1 MDKLELLY
9 SLYNAPSADAVFR
22 IVEKYGLNNPVNWKP
37 YGDNQNNAGTF
48 ENQQASP
55 ENALVEKIT
64 NGIDSLLTLNCRL
77 KRWDPEDSSNPQLP
91 KTSQEAVSSF
101 FNIPEGRWQNA
112 SEEQRREA
120 ASQLQ
125 IIVTEDKKLPNVAVY
140 DAGEGQNPSSFP
152 QTFLSLARGNKNKI
166 PFVQGKYNVGATG
179 AVVFCGSGS
188 KHRYQ
193 MIISRRNAALDDA
206 DGRIGFTLVRRHIL
220 TEEEENTMKLSWYE
234 YLVIDGEI
242 PFVESDTLDLGLEG
256 GSFQSGSVVKMY
268 SYQLT
273 NPSMATTDLW
283 RNLNVLLYDPA
294 LPVMI
299 CENREYSQHSASK
312 VMSGNKTRIKIH
324 FEKEENKGKLF
335 YKDIRLSLFKCQIP
349 VAVYVFPRDCQS
361 DEYIRHH
368 SVSFLLNGQTQG
380 AEGWTYITQ
389 KVGFKALK
397 KQMMVCVDCSQISA
411 SHRQELFMA
420 SRDRMKAG
428 DDYKLLSEELASLLR
443 SDADLKAKDKE
454 YKGQDFRSAG
464 NDDEIVKTM
473 FAGLKKNGNIQ
484 RLFTGTPGAFSVFEQ
499 KSERPAPADDGAV
512 SEQPA
517 VELKPYPTFLHV
529 QGFESAEEECIKV
542 VRQGGSGTVMLET
555 DAENDFLGRTTDAG
569 NIEAVTQDF
578 GKGAHAGAGGHY
590 PSSGNGEKIRV
601 DTVGPYNGKIK
612 LAIHA
617 SNDAVPGEI
626 IPLSVKMISSQ
637 GEHEVFLKVQVA
649 EPAPQEKEKKKRHR
663 EPHAS
668 LPPLIR
674 VYENAAETGS
684 ATWQDVEGMTADTI
698 VKLEIGDGDLVEK
711 VYINMDS
718 VQAKKYNNVRG
729 ADAETQSKKYVG
741 LVYSHSLMIYMSLLG
756 YYTKG
761 TTDAELSED
770 AKVELIESLHTA
782 VSEMFKC
789 HIDFLMSNMSFD

>member
-1 MDKLELLY
+1 MNKLELLY
-9 SLYNAPSADAVFR
+9 ALYNAPSSDAVFQ
-22 IVEKYGLNNPVNWKP
+22 IVEQYGLNGPENWRP

-77 KRWDPEDSSNPQLP
+77 HHMNPEDSSNPQLP
-91 KTSQEAVSSF
+91 KTSHEAVAQF
-101 FNIPEGRWQNA
+101 FGVQEGRWQNA
-112 SEEQRREA
+112 SEGQRREA
-120 ASQLQ
+120 ASKLQ
-125 IIVTEDKKLPNVAVY
+125 IIVTEDKKRPNVAVF
-140 DAGEGQNPSSFP
+140 DDGEGQNPSNFP

-179 AVVFCGSGS
+179 AVVFCGT

-193 MIISRRNAALDDA
+193 MIISRRNAELEDA
-206 DGRIGFTLVRRHIL
+206 DNRIGFTLVRRHVL

-242 PFVESDTLDLGLEG
+242 PFVEAEALDLGIEG
-256 GSFQSGSVVKMY
+256 REFHSGSVVKMY

-273 NPSMATTDLW
+273 NASMATTDLW

-294 LPVMI
+294 LPVLI
-299 CENREYSQHSASK
+299 CEKREYSQHSDTK

-335 YKDIRLSLFKCQIP
+335 YKDMRLSLFNCQIP
-349 VAVYVFPRDCQS
+349 VAVYVFPRDCEGS
-361 DEYIRHH
+361 EYIRHH
-368 SVSFLLNGQTQG
+368 SVLFMLNGQTQG
-380 AEGWTYITQ
+380 FEGWTFIAQ
-389 KVGFKALK
+389 KLGFRALK
-397 KQMMVCVDCSQISA
+397 KQMMVCVDCSQITA

-428 DDYKLLSEELASLLR
+428 EDYNLLSEELASLLR
-443 SDADLKAKDKE
+443 GDADLKAKDKE

-473 FAGLKKNGNIQ
+473 FAGLKKNVNIQ

-499 KSERPAPADDGAV
+499 KNERPAPADEGEAA
-512 SEQPA
+512 EQPA

-529 QGFESAEEECIKV
+529 EGFDAEEEECIKV

-578 GKGAHAGAGGHY
+578 GEGAHAGAGGHY

-617 SNDAVPGEI
+617 SNEAVPGEI

-649 EPAPQEKEKKKRHR
+649 EPAPQAKARKKRQR
-663 EPHAS
+663 EPQAS

-674 VYENAAETGS
+674 VYENATETGS
-684 ATWQDVEGMTADTI
+684 ATWQEVEGMTADTI
-698 VKLEIGDGDLVEK
+698 VKLEIGDGNLVEK

-718 VQAKKYNNVRG
+718 VQAKKYNNMRG
-729 ADAETQSKKYVG
+729 TDAETQSKKYVG

-756 YYTKG
+756 YYTRG
-761 TTDAELSED
+761 ATDVELSEE
-770 AKVELIESLHTA
+770 AKGELIESLHTA
-782 VSEMFKC
+782 VAEMFKY
-789 HIDFLMSNMSFD
+789 HIDFLMSNMSFA

>member
-1 MDKLELLY
+1 MNKLELLY
-9 SLYNAPSADAVFR
+9 ALYNAPSSDAVFH
-22 IVEKYGLNNPVNWKP
+22 IVEQYGLNGPENWRP

-77 KRWDPEDSSNPQLP
+77 HHMNPEDSSNPQLP
-91 KTSQEAVSSF
+91 KTSHDAVAQF
-101 FNIPEGRWQNA
+101 FGVLEGRWQNA
-112 SEEQRREA
+112 SEEKRREA
-120 ASQLQ
+120 ASKLQ
-125 IIVTEDKKLPNVAVY
+125 IIVTEDKKHPNVAVF
-140 DAGEGQNPSSFP
+140 DDGEGQNPSNFP

-179 AVVFCGSGS
+179 AVVFCGT

-193 MIISRRNAALDDA
+193 MIISRRNVELEDA
-206 DGRIGFTLVRRHIL
+206 DNRIGFTLVRRHVL

-242 PFVESDTLDLGLEG
+242 PFVEVETLDLGIEG
-256 GSFQSGSVVKMY
+256 REFHSGSVVKMY

-273 NPSMATTDLW
+273 NASMATTDLW

-294 LPVMI
+294 LPVLI
-299 CENREYSQHSASK
+299 CEKREYSQHSDTK

-335 YKDIRLSLFKCQIP
+335 LKDMRLSLFKCQIP
-349 VAVYVFPRDCQS
+349 VTVYVFPRDYKNT
-361 DEYIRHH
+361 EYIRRN
-368 SVSFLLNGQTQG
+368 SVSFMLNGQVQG
-380 AEGWTYITQ
+380 SESRSFISQ
-389 KVGFKALK
+389 RLGFRALRE
-397 KQMMVCVDCSQISA
+397 QMMVCVDCSQITA

-428 DDYKLLSEELASLLR
+428 EDYNLLSDELAALLR

-473 FAGLKKNGNIQ
+473 FEGLKKNGNIQ

-499 KSERPAPADDGAV
+499 KSERPAPADDGEA

-529 QGFESAEEECIKV
+529 EGFEAAEDECIKV

-578 GKGAHAGAGGHY
+578 GAGAHAGAGGHY

-617 SNDAVPGEI
+617 SNDAEPGEI

-649 EPAPQEKEKKKRHR
+649 EPAPQAKARKKRQR
-663 EPHAS
+663 EPQAS

-674 VYENAAETGS
+674 VYENATETGS
-684 ATWQDVEGMTADTI
+684 ATWQEVEGMTADTI
-698 VKLEIGDGDLVEK
+698 VKLEIGDGNLVEK

-718 VQAKKYNNVRG
+718 VQAKKYNNMRG
-729 ADAETQSKKYVG
+729 TDAETQSKKYVG

-761 TTDAELSED
+761 ATDVELSEESRG
-770 AKVELIESLHTA
+770 ELIESLHTA
-782 VSEMFKC
+782 VAEMFKC
-789 HIDFLMSNMSFD
+789 HIDFLMSNMSFG

>member
-1 MDKLELLY
+1 MNKLELLY
-9 SLYNAPSADAVFR
+9 SLYNASSSDAVFQ
-22 IVEKYGLNNPVNWKP
+22 IVEQYGLNGPENWRP

-77 KRWDPEDSSNPQLP
+77 HHMNPEDSSNPQLP
-91 KTSQEAVSSF
+91 KTSHEAVAQF
-101 FNIPEGRWQNA
+101 FGVQEGRWQNA
-112 SEEQRREA
+112 SEGQRREA
-120 ASQLQ
+120 ASKLQ
-125 IIVTEDKKLPNVAVY
+125 IIVTEDKKRPNVAVF
-140 DAGEGQNPSSFP
+140 DDGEGQNPSNFP

-179 AVVFCGSGS
+179 AVVFCGA

-193 MIISRRNAALDDA
+193 MIISRRNAELEDA
-206 DGRIGFTLVRRHIL
+206 DNRIGFTLVRLHVL

-242 PFVESDTLDLGLEG
+242 PFVEAEALDLGIEG
-256 GSFQSGSVVKMY
+256 REFHSGSVVKMY

-273 NPSMATTDLW
+273 NASMATTDLW

-294 LPVMI
+294 LPVLI
-299 CENREYSQHSASK
+299 CEKREYSQHSDTK

-335 YKDIRLSLFKCQIP
+335 LKDMRLSLFKCQIP
-349 VAVYVFPRDCQS
+349 VTVYVFPRDYKNT
-361 DEYIRHH
+361 EYIRRN
-368 SVSFLLNGQTQG
+368 SVSFMLNGQVQG
-380 AEGWTYITQ
+380 SESRSFISQ
-389 KVGFKALK
+389 RLGFRALRE
-397 KQMMVCVDCSQISA
+397 QMMVCVDCSQITA

-428 DDYKLLSEELASLLR
+428 EDYNLLSEELAALLR
-443 SDADLKAKDKE
+443 SDGDLKALDKE

-473 FAGLKKNGNIQ
+473 FEGLKKNGNIQ

-499 KSERPAPADDGAV
+499 KSERPAPADEGEA

-529 QGFESAEEECIKV
+529 EGFEAAEEECVKV

-578 GKGAHAGAGGHY
+578 GEEAHAGAGGHY

-617 SNDAVPGEI
+617 SNEAMPGEI

-649 EPAPQEKEKKKRHR
+649 EPAPQEKEKKKRQR
-663 EPHAS
+663 EPQAS

-674 VYENAAETGS
+674 VYENATETGS
-684 ATWQDVEGMTADTI
+684 ATWQDVDGMTADTI
-698 VKLEIGDGDLVEK
+698 VKLEIGDGNLVEK

-718 VQAKKYNNVRG
+718 VQAKKYNNMRG
-729 ADAETQSKKYVG
+729 TDAETQSKKYIG

-756 YYTKG
+756 YYTRG
-761 TTDAELSED
+761 ATDVELSEES
-770 AKVELIESLHTA
+770 KGELIESLHTA
-782 VSEMFKC
+782 VAEMFKY
-789 HIDFLMSNMSFD
+789 HIDFLMSNMSFA

>member
-1 MDKLELLY
+1 MNKLELLY
-9 SLYNAPSADAVFR
+9 ALYNAPSSDAVFH
-22 IVEKYGLNNPVNWKP
+22 IVEQYGLNGPENWRP

-77 KRWDPEDSSNPQLP
+77 HHMNPEDSSNPQLP
-91 KTSQEAVSSF
+91 KTSHDAVAQF
-101 FNIPEGRWQNA
+101 FGVLEGRWQNA
-112 SEEQRREA
+112 SEEKRREA
-120 ASQLQ
+120 ASKLQ
-125 IIVTEDKKLPNVAVY
+125 IIVTEDKKHPNVAVF
-140 DAGEGQNPSSFP
+140 DDGEGQNPSNFP

-179 AVVFCGSGS
+179 AVVFCGT

-193 MIISRRNAALDDA
+193 MIISRRNVELEDA
-206 DGRIGFTLVRRHIL
+206 DNRIGFTLVRRHVL

-242 PFVESDTLDLGLEG
+242 PFVEVETLDLGIEG
-256 GSFQSGSVVKMY
+256 REFHSGSVVKMY

-273 NPSMATTDLW
+273 NASMATTDLW

-294 LPVMI
+294 LPVLI
-299 CENREYSQHSASK
+299 CEKREYSQHSDTK

-335 YKDIRLSLFKCQIP
+335 LKDMRLSLFKCQIP
-349 VAVYVFPRDCQS
+349 VTVYVFPRDYKNT
-361 DEYIRHH
+361 EYIRRN
-368 SVSFLLNGQTQG
+368 SVSFMLNGQVQG
-380 AEGWTYITQ
+380 SESRSFISQ
-389 KVGFKALK
+389 RLGFRALRE
-397 KQMMVCVDCSQISA
+397 QMMVCVDCSQITA

-428 DDYKLLSEELASLLR
+428 EDYNLLSEELAALLR

-473 FAGLKKNGNIQ
+473 FEGLKKNGNIQ

-499 KSERPAPADDGAV
+499 KSERPAPADDGEAP
-512 SEQPA
+512 EQPA

-529 QGFESAEEECIKV
+529 EGFEAAEEECIKV

-578 GKGAHAGAGGHY
+578 GEGAHAGAGGHY

-637 GEHEVFLKVQVA
+637 GKHEVFLKVQVA

-663 EPHAS
+663 EPQAS
-668 LPPLIR
+668 LPALIR
-674 VYENAAETGS
+674 VYEKATDGES
-684 ATWQDVEGMTADTI
+684 ATWQDKGMTADTI
-698 VKLEIGDGDLVEK
+698 VQLETGEGNRVEK
-711 VYINMDS
+711 VFINMDS

-761 TTDAELSED
+761 ATDVELSEE
-770 AKVELIESLHTA
+770 ARGELIESLHTA
-782 VSEMFKC
+782 VAEMFKC
-789 HIDFLMSNMSFD
+789 HIDFLMSNMSFG

>member
-1 MDKLELLY
+1 MNKLELLY
-9 SLYNAPSADAVFR
+9 ALYNAPSSDAVFH
-22 IVEKYGLNNPVNWKP
+22 IVEQYGLNGPENWRP

-77 KRWDPEDSSNPQLP
+77 HHMNPEDSSNPQLP
-91 KTSQEAVSSF
+91 KTSHDAVAQF
-101 FNIPEGRWQNA
+101 FGVLEGRWQNA
-112 SEEQRREA
+112 SEEKRREA
-120 ASQLQ
+120 ASKLQ
-125 IIVTEDKKLPNVAVY
+125 IIVTEDKKHPNVAVF
-140 DAGEGQNPSSFP
+140 DDGEGQNPSNFP

-179 AVVFCGSGS
+179 AVVFCGT

-193 MIISRRNAALDDA
+193 MIISRRNVELEDA
-206 DGRIGFTLVRRHIL
+206 DNRIGFTLVRRHVL

-242 PFVESDTLDLGLEG
+242 PFVEVETLDLGIEG
-256 GSFQSGSVVKMY
+256 REFHSGSVVKMY

-273 NPSMATTDLW
+273 NASMATTDLW

-294 LPVMI
+294 LPVLI
-299 CENREYSQHSASK
+299 CEKREYSQHSDTK

-324 FEKEENKGKLF
+324 FEKEENKDKLF
-335 YKDIRLSLFKCQIP
+335 LKDMRLSLFKCQIP
-349 VAVYVFPRDCQS
+349 VTVYVFPRDYKNT
-361 DEYIRHH
+361 EYIRRN
-368 SVSFLLNGQTQG
+368 SVSFMLNGQVQG
-380 AEGWTYITQ
+380 SESRSFISQ
-389 KVGFKALK
+389 RLGFRALRE
-397 KQMMVCVDCSQISA
+397 QMMVCVDCSQITA

-428 DDYKLLSEELASLLR
+428 EDYNLLSDELAALLR

-473 FAGLKKNGNIQ
+473 FEGLKKNGNIQ

-499 KSERPAPADDGAV
+499 KSERPAPADDGEA

-529 QGFESAEEECIKV
+529 EGFEAAEDECIKV

-578 GKGAHAGAGGHY
+578 GAGAHAGAGGHY

-617 SNDAVPGEI
+617 SNDAEPGEI

-649 EPAPQEKEKKKRHR
+649 EPAPQAKARKKRQR
-663 EPHAS
+663 EPQAS

-674 VYENAAETGS
+674 VYENATETGS
-684 ATWQDVEGMTADTI
+684 ATWQEVEGMTADTI
-698 VKLEIGDGDLVEK
+698 VKLEIGDGNLVEK

-718 VQAKKYNNVRG
+718 VQAKKYNNMRG
-729 ADAETQSKKYVG
+729 TDAETQSKKYVG

-761 TTDAELSED
+761 ATDVELSEE
-770 AKVELIESLHTA
+770 ARGELIESLHTA
-782 VSEMFKC
+782 VAEMFKC
-789 HIDFLMSNMSFD
+789 HIDFLMSNMSFG